1 MREKLLSV
9 GTNHTLLGIRNLVL
23 ASAGYEVIAARTGA
37 GAINAINSC
46 GLDAVIV
53 GHSLSPSLKLR
64 VVEAAKGRRLV
75 VIVLHANAFEQH
87 VPDADANLC
96 GIDGAATIMEV
107 LTKLLARPGWRQN
120 CSSTTPRATRVAAAQ
135 RRVRTSSPRTYFAR
149 RVSSK

>member
-1 MREKLLSV
+1 MRKKLLSV

-107 LTKLLARPGWRQN
+107 LTKLLARPGAASELQQHNAEGNQSCSGPAAGAHVLAQDIFRQ
-120 CSSTTPRATRVAAAQ
+120 
-135 RRVRTSSPRTYFAR
+135 
-149 RVSSK
+149 KG